1 MVQRIPTTEIL
12 ETYISQHHQI
22 NTSTIKTVESVI
34 GTEYNYYTIVAEH
47 TEGLKQYEFVVNIE
61 KK

>member
-1 MVQRIPTTEIL
+1 M
-12 ETYISQHHQI
+12 
-22 NTSTIKTVESVI
+22 ESVI